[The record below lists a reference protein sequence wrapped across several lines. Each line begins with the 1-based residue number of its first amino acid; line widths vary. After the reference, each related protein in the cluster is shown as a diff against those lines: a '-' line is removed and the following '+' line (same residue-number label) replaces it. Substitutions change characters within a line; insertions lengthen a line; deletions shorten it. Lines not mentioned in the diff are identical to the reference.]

1 MDSSFEISQLIV
13 LTVGVGIGAQV
24 LANYLKI
31 PGIVCLLIFGIGLGR
46 DGLDWLHPQLLG
58 TGLDVI
64 VSLSVALILFEGGLN
79 LELRTLNKVSGS
91 LRNLVTLG
99 TLIAFLGGGLAAH
112 WLGEFPWAI
121 AFLYSSLVV
130 VTGPT
135 VVGPLLKNVQVE
147 KRVAALL
154 EGEGVLI
161 DPVGAILAVVV
172 LDVVLNGGAD
182 ALDIIGGLAGRLGL
196 GGLIGAIGGLLVGQ
210 FLKRATFVSDELNN
224 LVVLASMWATFALS
238 QGVVSESGL
247 MATVTMGIVLR
258 ASSVPDERTLRRFK
272 GQLTI
277 LAVSVLFILL
287 AADLSLASVATLGWG
302 GPATVL
308 VLVFL
313 VRPLNVWLCTWNSD
327 LRWQQKAFVSWVAP
341 KGIVSASV
349 ASLFSI
355 LLTQNGLNGGDAI
368 KALVFLTITMT
379 VTLQGL
385 TARAVAQWLGLRSQ
399 EATGVLIVGSTPISR
414 LVAGLFQKRGE
425 TVVLVDTDKE
435 ACAAAERENLEVF
448 LSSGLDMETLE
459 KAGLESL
466 GTFVAMTK
474 NGEVNAVLAQR
485 AAEEFAPPRVLAVFP
500 REKAEAEAP
509 VAKVRQAFKADVA
522 MKEWNR
528 NLADQQIKF
537 GKTEI
542 RQEGNHQE
550 EQITHLRR
558 LMGNDS
564 LLPLLV
570 ERDRQL
576 YIADVEH
583 QWKQGDQLF
592 YLWRAAR
599 PQLMQQL
606 SGDMQSELAP
616 EKIAM
621 VEEFPTDSP
630 DSPGAR
636 QPLPTPSQA

>member
-13 LTVGVGIGAQV
+13 LTVGAGIGAQV
-24 LANYLKI
+24 LANYLKV
-31 PGIVCLLIFGIGLGR
+31 PGIVCLLVFGIGLGR

-79 LELRTLNKVSGS
+79 LELRDLDKVSGS

-99 TLIAFLGGGLAAH
+99 TLVAFLGGGLAAH
-112 WLGEFPWAI
+112 WLGEFPWTI

-172 LDVVLNGGAD
+172 LDVVLNGGA
-182 ALDIIGGLAGRLGL
+182 APLDVVGGLVGRLGL
-196 GGLIGAIGGLLVGQ
+196 GGIIGAIGGVLVGQ

-224 LVVLASMWATFALS
+224 LVVLAGMWVTYALS

-247 MATVTMGIVLR
+247 MATVMMGIVLR

-287 AADLSLASVATLGWG
+287 AADLSLASVVTLGWG

-308 VLVFL
+308 VLMFL
-313 VRPLNVWLCTWNSD
+313 VRPLNVWLCTWQSD

-349 ASLFSI
+349 ASLFGI

-368 KALVFLTITMT
+368 KALVFLTIIMT

-385 TARAVAQWLGLRSQ
+385 TAKVVAQWLGLRSR
-399 EATGVLIVGSTPISR
+399 EATGVLIVGSTPVSR
-414 LVAGLFQKRGE
+414 LIAGLFQKRGE
-425 TVVLVDTDKE
+425 TVVLVDTDPE
-435 ACAAAERENLEVF
+435 ACAAAEQESLQIF
-448 LSSGLDMETLE
+448 QSSGLDMETLE

-466 GTFVAMTK
+466 GTFIAMTK

-500 REKAEAEAP
+500 REQPEPEP
-509 VAKVRQAFKADVA
+509 TVVAKVQQAFRAGVVLKI
-522 MKEWNR
+522 WNQY
-528 NLADQQIKF
+528 LADRQVKF
-537 GKTEI
+537 GTTEI
-542 RQEGNHQE
+542 QE
-550 EQITHLRR
+550 EEYDAQMRHLRR
-558 LMGNDS
+558 LIYNDS

-576 YIADVEH
+576 YVADVEH
-583 QWKQGDQLF
+583 QWQGGDRLF
-592 YLWRAAR
+592 YLWHDSR
-599 PQLMQQL
+599 PQLLKRL
-606 SGDMQSELAP
+606 SGDIQAELIP
-616 EKIAM
+616 EQLSI
-621 VEEFPTDSP
+621 VDDFPTASP
-630 DSPGAR
+630 AIVPE
-636 QPLPTPSQA
+636 PQA

>member
-79 LELRTLNKVSGS
+79 LELRALNKVSGS

-172 LDVVLNGGAD
+172 LDVVLNGGAEP
-182 ALDIIGGLAGRLGL
+182 LDVISGLAVRLGL
-196 GGLIGAIGGLLVGQ
+196 GGLIGAIGGLLVAQ

-224 LVVLASMWATFALS
+224 LVVLASMWGTFALS
-238 QGVVSESGL
+238 QGAVSESGL
-247 MATVTMGIVLR
+247 MATVAMGIVLR

-308 VLVFL
+308 VLMFL

-385 TARAVAQWLGLRSQ
+385 TARPVAQWLGLRSR

-435 ACAAAERENLEVF
+435 ACAAAEQENLKVF

-500 REKAEAEAP
+500 REQAEAAT
-509 VAKVRQAFKADVA
+509 VKIRQAFKADVM
-522 MKEWNR
+522 MKEWNQ
-528 NLADQQIKF
+528 NLANQQIKF
-537 GKTEI
+537 GTTTI
-542 RQEGNHQE
+542 RQETDSQAD
-550 EQITHLRR
+550 QIQHLRR

-576 YIADVEH
+576 YIADVDH
-583 QWKQGDQLF
+583 QWQQGDQIF
-592 YLWRAAR
+592 YLWRDSR
-599 PQLMQQL
+599 PQLMKKL
-606 SGDMQSELAP
+606 SGDIQSELVP

-621 VEEFPTDSP
+621 VEDFPTDTP
-630 DSPGAR
+630 DAPETTN
-636 QPLPTPSQA
+636 PLPTPSEA

>member
-13 LTVGVGIGAQV
+13 LTIGAGIGAQV
-24 LANYLKI
+24 VANYLNI
-31 PGIVCLLIFGIGLGR
+31 PGIVCLLAFGVALGR
-46 DGLDWLHPQLLG
+46 DGLDLIHPQLLG

-64 VSLSVALILFEGGLN
+64 VALSVALILFEGGLN
-79 LELRTLNKVSGS
+79 LELRDLGKVSGS
-91 LRNLVTLG
+91 LQNLVTLG

-112 WLGEFPWAI
+112 WLGEFPWTLAL
-121 AFLYSSLVV
+121 LYSSLVV

-172 LDVVLNGGAD
+172 LDVVLNDEADLLAALGGV
-182 ALDIIGGLAGRLGL
+182 IERLGL
-196 GGLIGAIGGLLVGQ
+196 GGIIGAIGGFLVGQ

-224 LVVLASMWATFALS
+224 LVVLAGMWGIYALS
-238 QGVVSESGL
+238 QNAVSESGL
-247 MATVTMGIVLR
+247 MAAVTMGIVLR
-258 ASSVPDERTLRRFK
+258 ASSLPDERTLRRFK
-272 GQLTI
+272 NQLTI

-287 AADLSLASVATLGWG
+287 AADLSLASVMTLGWG

-308 VLVFL
+308 VLMFL
-313 VRPLNVWLCTWNSD
+313 VRPLNVWICTWNSD

-349 ASLFSI
+349 ASLFGI

-368 KALVFLTITMT
+368 KALVFLTIIMT
-379 VTLQGL
+379 VTIQGL
-385 TARAVAQWLGLRSQ
+385 TAGRVATWLGLRSK
-399 EATGVLIVGSTPISR
+399 EATGVLIVGSTPLSR

-425 TVVLVDTDKE
+425 TVVLVDTDPE
-435 ACAAAERENLEVF
+435 ACAAAEQESLEVF
-448 LSSGLDMETLE
+448 QSSGLDMETLE

-485 AAEEFAPPRVLAVFP
+485 AAEEFAPPRVLGVFP
-500 REKAEAEAP
+500 REPQEAEGAIA
-509 VAKVRQAFKADVA
+509 AKVHQAFKADVA
-522 MKEWNR
+522 MKQWNEYIK
-528 NLADQQIKF
+528 DQQIQF
-537 GKTEI
+537 GTTELK
-542 RQEGNHQE
+542 E
-550 EQITHLRR
+550 EVLGEQVSHLER
-558 LMGNDS
+558 LMENGS

-576 YIADVEH
+576 YVAEVDH
-583 QWKQGDQLF
+583 PWQGGDQVF
-592 YLWRAAR
+592 YLLHDAR
-599 PQLMQQL
+599 PQLLKRL
-606 SGDMQSELAP
+606 SGDVKAELTP
-616 EKIAM
+616 EEISV
-621 VEEFPTDSP
+621 VEDFPRTSPPTDS
-630 DSPGAR
+630 A
-636 QPLPTPSQA
+636 PSSET